1 MMKCWKAVFLFVIF
15 LITIKICIAQKP
27 LEGNWYSNGIVNI
40 DGSTNSYLGELKL
53 KQNGRTVFGEFNY
66 YFRDSLFKT
75 NIQGI
80 YDQASRYVIFN
91 SFPVILHSSTSTKT
105 GVDCSMSGEFML
117 RISRVGSYMAGKFI
131 ADKEYRYTCPD
142 ISFDFERNTGETN
155 PIEEAKAADSIAK
168 VIPVEDDPIVVA
180 TKKDF
185 DERPKNFFKEIAIES
200 KDINIE
206 FYDNGVIDYD
216 SISVFLNSKLILKKT
231 MLTHTAIKLHL
242 NLDDSLPFN
251 ELGMFANNEGLIPPN
266 TATLIINDGLNR
278 EELELNSSLHSTA
291 TIRLVK
297 KKIK

>member
-1 MMKCWKAVFLFVIF
+1 MIKSCKGVLLCICFLSVIKF
-15 LITIKICIAQKP
+15 CIAQKP

-40 DGSTNSYLGELKL
+40 DGSTNSYLGELRL
-53 KQNGRTVFGEFNY
+53 KQNNKSVFGQFNY
-66 YFRDSLFKT
+66 YFRDSLFST
-75 NIQGI
+75 NINGI

-91 SFPVILHSSTSTKT
+91 SFPIILHSSTSTKT

-142 ISFDFERNTGETN
+142 ISFDFERNTGEVS
-155 PIEEAKAADSIAK
+155 PIEEAKHADSIAK
-168 VIPVEDDPIVVA
+168 ITPVEEDPAVVA

-185 DERPKNFFKEIAIES
+185 DERPKNFFKEITIES
-200 KDINIE
+200 KNVDVE
-206 FYDNGVIDYD
+206 FYDNGIIDYD
-216 SISVFLNSKLILKKT
+216 SISVFLNNNLILKKT

-266 TATLIINDGLNR
+266 TATLIIIDGFNR
-278 EELELNSSLHSTA
+278 EELELNSSLHGTA

-297 KKIK
+297 KKNK

>member
-1 MMKCWKAVFLFVIF
+1 MMKCWKAVLLFAYF

-40 DGSTNSYLGELKL
+40 DGSTNSYLGELRL
-53 KQNGRTVFGEFNY
+53 KQNGRSVFGQFNY
-66 YFRDSLFKT
+66 YFRDSLFTT

-80 YDQASRYVIFN
+80 YDQASRYVLFN

-216 SISVFLNSKLILKKT
+216 SISVFLNNKLILKKT

-266 TATLIINDGLNR
+266 TATLIIIDGMNR

-291 TIRLVK
+291 TIRLIK

>member
-200 KDINIE
+200 KDINVE

-216 SISVFLNSKLILKKT
+216 SISVFLNNKLILKKT

>member
-1 MMKCWKAVFLFVIF
+1 
-15 LITIKICIAQKP
+15 
-27 LEGNWYSNGIVNI
+27 
-40 DGSTNSYLGELKL
+40 
-53 KQNGRTVFGEFNY
+53 
-66 YFRDSLFKT
+66 
-75 NIQGI
+75 
-80 YDQASRYVIFN
+80 
-91 SFPVILHSSTSTKT
+91 
-105 GVDCSMSGEFML
+105 MSGEFML

>member
-185 DERPKNFFKEIAIES
+185 DERPKNFFKEITIES
-200 KDINIE
+200 KDINVE

-216 SISVFLNSKLILKKT
+216 SISVFLNNKLILKKT

-266 TATLIINDGLNR
+266 TATLIIIDGLNR
-278 EELELNSSLHSTA
+278 EELELNSSLNSTA

>member
-1 MMKCWKAVFLFVIF
+1 MMKCSKTVLFF
-15 LITIKICIAQKP
+15 LIFQITSKICVAQKP

-53 KQNGRTVFGEFNY
+53 KQNGRSVFGQFNY
-66 YFRDSLFKT
+66 YFRDSLFTT

-80 YDQASRYVIFN
+80 YDQASRYVLFN

-105 GVDCSMSGEFML
+105 GVDCSMTGEFML

-131 ADKEYRYTCPD
+131 ADKAYRYTCPD
-142 ISFDFERNTGETN
+142 ISFDFERNTGEVS

-168 VIPVEDDPIVVA
+168 IIPVEDDPVVVA
-180 TKKDF
+180 TKKVF

-200 KDINIE
+200 KSVDVE
-206 FYDNGVIDYD
+206 FSDNGVIDYD

-231 MLTHTAIKLHL
+231 MLTHSAIKLHL
-242 NLDDSLPFN
+242 NLDDNLPFN

-266 TATLIINDGLNR
+266 TATLIIIDGLNR
-278 EELELNSSLHSTA
+278 EELELNSSLNSTA